1 VRRALDYLRSE
12 QRPDGSWWGRWGVN
26 HIYGTGAA
34 LPALKAVG
42 EEMTRPYV
50 RRAVRWLIQKQNE
63 DGGWGETCESYDP
76 ARDIDKAWDNSEGA
90 VAAVKALGGL
100 QLFRI
105 ERQSVTPEPSEQPRA
120 KR

>member
-1 VRRALDYLRSE
+1 MYIGTDLND
-12 QRPDGSWWGRWGVN
+12 
-26 HIYGTGAA
+26 YGTVISQHICDTCGDAFTVC
-34 LPALKAVG
+34 PAQDPEGHAYNNCLA
-42 EEMTRPYV
+42 
-50 RRAVRWLIQKQNE
+50 
-63 DGGWGETCESYDP
+63 ETCESYDP